1 MAGKL
6 GTAEKWREKKGGR
19 KMVGTKWREE
29 NGGRKKA
36 ETIDRETN
44 LLEKTK
50 ICAVPGNMSGK
61 IMKWYFR
68 HGQSRNWPVG
78 PAVTRKAGVH
88 AVHRPFGFGRAET

>member
-19 KMVGTKWREE
+19 KMAGEKGREK

-36 ETIDRETN
+36 GTIDRETN

-50 ICAVPGNMSGK
+50 ICAVPENMSGK
-61 IMKWYFR
+61 IMATLAVAR
-68 HGQSRNWPVG
+68 NMNICANSRE
-78 PAVTRKAGVH
+78 KQKKK
-88 AVHRPFGFGRAET
+88 